1 MSIEQ
6 RVRDLRR
13 QERADEELALRPV
26 RALYAPCWTSIRE
39 ACGAMAGGHEWRVDT
54 YTIGGD
60 PIMRCARCLASEVRR

>member
-26 RALYAPCWTSIRE
+26 RALYAPAWASIRE
-39 ACGAMAGGHEWRVDT
+39 ACGAMAGGHEWQWAAQTV
-54 YTIGGD
+54 GGHD
-60 PIMRCARCLASEVRR
+60 IYRCYRCMLREVRP